1 VGKKTA
7 ALPRLLELCG
17 CPLKTDDCNY
27 VELMDGPE
35 YHYNMEAKMSDEDRM
50 ELQNEDEELHAQLE
64 VLMQVYKRKCAGNF
78 GPFSVFWID
87 WWATLDMILPEKED
101 IVLEV
106 VEEWAGIELHAGT
119 TTQSKGCSGSR
130 MNGKFMR
137 K

>member
-1 VGKKTA
+1 
-7 ALPRLLELCG
+7 
-17 CPLKTDDCNY
+17 
-27 VELMDGPE
+27 MDGPE

-101 IVLEV
+101 MVLEV

>member
-101 IVLEV
+101 
-106 VEEWAGIELHAGT
+106 
-119 TTQSKGCSGSR
+119 
-130 MNGKFMR
+130 
-137 K
+137 